1 LGLHYLSRFIFA
13 LMIVGAGWVVLS
25 TPKAELPAERQN
37 DVIVQYWEKW
47 TGVEETSMQ
56 EIVDDFNNSVG
67 REKHIYVQMLSMSD
81 IDQKTLLATAA
92 GVPPDVAGLWDPTI
106 VQLGTLGALER
117 LEDMA
122 AAHGITDGY
131 YKPIYW
137 EGCHLNGH
145 LYALISTPAAI
156 ALFYN
161 TKIFHE
167 NADKLRAAG
176 LDPDRA
182 PQTLQE
188 LDRYAEALNTFRI
201 GNDRKQHLDQ
211 AGYLPMVPGWYVVDT
226 SYWFGAEMWDAKAEK
241 FTLTTPGVVD
251 AFKWIQSYSLK
262 YGKDAVTEFQ
272 TAQGSF
278 NSAQNEFIAQTVAM
292 EQQGP
297 WMANF
302 IHAWRPEMDH
312 DWAAAPFP
320 SAVGQEMVTYTPF
333 DTLSIPTGAKHP
345 REAFEFIAYVNRQDV
360 MEKLCMMHCKNSP
373 LQNVSEYYLTHHP
386 NPYIKVFE
394 DLARSPNAHLTM
406 RCPIASL
413 AGADLTAIAQG
424 VATLSVDPET
434 ALRDAQARLQREYDD
449 FAAIQKIRHQEQ

>member
-1 LGLHYLSRFIFA
+1 MA
-13 LMIVGAGWVVLS
+13 VGAAWLLLW
-25 TPKAELPAERQN
+25 TPRPAMPAGREN

-47 TGVEETSMQ
+47 TGVEEISMQ
-56 EIVDDFNNSVG
+56 QVVNDFNNSVG
-67 REKHIYVQMLSMSD
+67 KEKHIYVQMLSMSD
-81 IDQKTLLATAA
+81 IDQKTLVATAA

-106 VQLGTLGALER
+106 VQLGTLGALQP
-117 LEDMA
+117 LEEMA
-122 AAHGITDGY
+122 AAHGITEGY

-137 EGCHLNGH
+137 RGCHSNGH

-161 TKIFHE
+161 TKMFHQ
-167 NADKLRAAG
+167 NAAKLRAAG

-188 LDRYAEALNTFRI
+188 LDRYAQVLNTFRL
-201 GNDRKQHLDQ
+201 GSDGREHLDR

-226 SYWFGAEMWDAKAEK
+226 PYWFGAEEWDPKTEK
-241 FTLTTPGVVD
+241 FTLTAPGVIA

-278 NSAQNEFIAQTVAM
+278 NSVENEFIAGTVAM

-302 IHAWRPEMDH
+302 IHAWKPAMDH
-312 DWAAAPFP
+312 DWAAAAFP
-320 SAVGQEMVTYTPF
+320 SAVGQQMVTYTPF
-333 DTLSIPTGAKHP
+333 DTLSIPVGAKHP
-345 REAFEFIAYVNRQDV
+345 KEAFEFIAYVNRQDV

-373 LQNVSEYYLTHHP
+373 LAKVSEYFLTHHP

-394 DLARSPNAHLTM
+394 DLAWSPNAHLTM
-406 RCPIASL
+406 QCPIAAE

-424 VATLSVDPET
+424 VSTLSIDPET
-434 ALRDAQARLQREYDD
+434 ALRAAQVRLQREYDD